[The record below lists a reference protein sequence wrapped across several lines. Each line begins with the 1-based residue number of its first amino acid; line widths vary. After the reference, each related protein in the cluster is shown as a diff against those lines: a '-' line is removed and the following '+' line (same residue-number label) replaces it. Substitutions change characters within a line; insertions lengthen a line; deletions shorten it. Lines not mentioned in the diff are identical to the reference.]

1 MTFKE
6 KEGGVSFSVI
16 LTPRASK
23 ATISGIYEGT
33 LRIKVSSP
41 PVDNKANIEC
51 VELLADIFSVAKS
64 NVKILQ
70 GHKSRRKTIQ
80 VHGLTPQRAEQIIH
94 EHVI

>member
-23 ATISGIYEGT
+23 AMISGIYEGT

-51 VELLADIFSVAKS
+51 VELLADIFSIAKS
-64 NVKILQ
+64 NIKILQ

-80 VHGLTPQRAEQIIH
+80 VNGLTPQRAKQIIN